1 MSQPLVSIGIPVK
14 NGEPGIERALH
25 NVLSQPYR
33 HIEVIVSDNCSGD
46 GTADVCSYIAAA
58 DNRVRLLRQ
67 PKPVSAA
74 ENFNHVLRQATGP
87 YFMWAAHDD
96 LRSENFVEALVA
108 RLEADRSAILAFG
121 NMVLSYPN
129 GATTEYRFNFETS
142 GHSRIGRLWK
152 TSQIQC
158 YHIYGVWRRDALLRV
173 AFQHCPFWPDLPVMV
188 GASCL
193 GEFARVPET
202 VFFRGE
208 RIKSN
213 EEIIRYG
220 FDVSARQLGRVRLM
234 WGLWKATHETV
245 RNVSN
250 RPTGLLAVV
259 FTTLKFI
266 RQTAKFRERR
276 QRRRQRRILG

>member
-1 MSQPLVSIGIPVK
+1 MSVGIPVK
-14 NGEPGIERALH
+14 NGEPGIQRALH

-46 GTADVCSYIAAA
+46 GTADICSSIAAA
-58 DNRVRLLRQ
+58 DSRVRLCRQ
-67 PKPVSAA
+67 PKPISAA
-74 ENFNHVLRQATGP
+74 ENFNHVLRQATGR

-96 LRSENFVEALVA
+96 LRSENFIEVLVS

-121 NMVLSYPN
+121 NMALSYPN

-142 GHSRIGRLWK
+142 GQARIARVWN

-173 AFQHCPFWPDLPVMV
+173 NFQHCFFWPDLPVMV

-193 GEFARVPET
+193 GEFARVPEA
-202 VFFRGE
+202 VFFRAE

-213 EEIIRYG
+213 EEIIRYCFG
-220 FDVSARQLGRVRLM
+220 VSARQLGRVRLM
-234 WGLWKATHETV
+234 WGLSKAMYEIV
-245 RNVSN
+245 RNFSN
-250 RPTGLLAVV
+250 RATGLLAVV
-259 FTTLKFI
+259 FTALKFI
-266 RQTAKFRERR
+266 RQTAQFRERR
-276 QRRRQRRILG
+276 QRRRLGSFS